1 MLKMEPACKDY
12 LWGGECLREKYHIR
26 ADCHPLAEAWMLSC
40 HPDGPSRIA
49 QGPCKG
55 MTLADYAAACGSG
68 FWGKRCESFAQFP
81 MLIKLID
88 AAKDLSVQVHPG
100 DRYVV
105 AMNTSRAR
113 RKCGMCWKPNRERR
127 SITVSRVP

>member
-12 LWGGECLREKYHIR
+12 LWGGERLREKYHIR

-55 MTLADYAAACGSG
+55 MTLVECAAACGSG
-68 FWGKRCESFAQFP
+68 FLGKRCESFAEFP

-100 DRYVV
+100 DRY
-105 AMNTSRAR
+105 AR
-113 RKCGMCWKPNRERR
+113 HHEHQPGKA
-127 SITVSRVP
+127 